1 MLELR
6 YQNKLLEAGCDEAG
20 RGCLAGPVVAAAVV
34 LPKDFSHPLLND
46 SKQLS
51 EKIRLELRWEIME
64 KADAWAIGICSPA
77 EIDKI
82 NILNA
87 SFLAM
92 HKAIDQLKIRPELL
106 LIDGNRFN
114 AYRGIPHHCVIG
126 GDARYLSIAAASI
139 LAKTERDMMMEKLDE
154 EFPVYQ
160 WAKNKGYP
168 TPSHRKA
175 IAQFGSCMHHRKS
188 FTLLPPQMSLE
199 F

>member
-1 MLELR
+1 
-6 YQNKLLEAGCDEAG
+6 
-20 RGCLAGPVVAAAVV
+20 
-34 LPKDFSHPLLND
+34 
-46 SKQLS
+46 
-51 EKIRLELRWEIME
+51 
-64 KADAWAIGICSPA
+64 
-77 EIDKI
+77 
-82 NILNA
+82 
-87 SFLAM
+87 M

-114 AYRGIPHHCVIG
+114 AYRSIPHHCVIG
-126 GDARYLSIAAASI
+126 GDARFLSIAAASI

-188 FTLLPPQMSLE
+188 FTLLPPQMTLE